1 MKREV
6 IPITSQA
13 DWLVRRQRDVT
24 STEVSALFGLSPYLT
39 EFELFHRKRASEP
52 VVITENERMRWGKRL
67 EAVIAHGVADDE
79 GWAVTHADYYAR
91 IPELRMGSSFDYEV
105 TSAQQQAGVEL
116 PTVGLM
122 EVKNVDGLQF
132 KNKWLDQGET
142 LEAPEH
148 IELQIQHQ
156 MEVANRDYCILVA
169 LVGGNHVR
177 WVQRNRD
184 RTIGEQ
190 IRERIAD
197 FWNAIDKNEAP
208 SPDYSRDADF
218 IVKSIHNSARDGEVV
233 QADADLE
240 ELIKH
245 YDFLKRE
252 ADGADHLCT
261 QAKARLL
268 ERIGTASK
276 VVSSLG
282 SISCGMV
289 KDSPGTLVT
298 PEMVGTHVGGRKGY
312 RSFRYNPKKEN

>member
-6 IPITSQA
+6 IPITTEA

-39 EFELFHRKRASEP
+39 EFELFHRKRANEP
-52 VVITENERMRWGKRL
+52 VVLAENERMRWGKRL
-67 EAVIAHGVADDE
+67 EAVIAHGVASDE
-79 GWAVTHADYYAR
+79 GWSVSHADYYAR
-91 IPELRMGSSFDYEV
+91 IPDLRMGSSFDYEV
-105 TSAQQQAGVEL
+105 RSKQFPQGIEVDV
-116 PTVGLM
+116 VGLM

-132 KNKWLDQGET
+132 RNKWLDQGDT

-177 WVQRNRD
+177 WVKRNRD
-184 RTIGEQ
+184 RTIGAQ
-190 IRERIAD
+190 ICERVAE

-233 QADADLE
+233 QADAELEDL
-240 ELIKH
+240 IQH
-245 YDFLKRE
+245 YAFLKRE
-252 ADGADHLCT
+252 ADGADHLCNM
-261 QAKARLL
+261 AKARLL

-276 VVSSLG
+276 IVSVLG

-289 KDSPGTLVT
+289 KDNPGTLIT